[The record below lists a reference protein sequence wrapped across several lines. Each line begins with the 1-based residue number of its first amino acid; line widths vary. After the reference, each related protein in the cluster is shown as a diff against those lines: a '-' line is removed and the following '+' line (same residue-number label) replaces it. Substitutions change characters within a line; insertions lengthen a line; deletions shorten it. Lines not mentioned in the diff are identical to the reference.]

1 MAMTRMKIFLFIT
14 VHSVKFGAKV
24 RKKWAYSKKSVVEM
38 VDKIKSTVSTDDRVT
53 AFFPI
58 PSGKRLLN
66 SHYPMLEIFGVSF
79 FPSQFLKQSAL

>member
-1 MAMTRMKIFLFIT
+1 MPPIRMAMTRMKIFLFIT

-53 AFFPI
+53 GFFPI
-58 PSGKRLLN
+58 PSEKK
-66 SHYPMLEIFGVSF
+66 PI
-79 FPSQFLKQSAL
+79 